1 MSLYEH
7 FRMGLP
13 VLAPS
18 RELLTRWHL
27 AHLFVSERT
36 WRFHRPSIVPR
47 HAESAEP
54 AALDPNDD
62 DSYAAVSHWLG
73 HADYFQ

>member
-47 HAESAEP
+47 HAESEEP
-54 AALDPNDD
+54 ARFDPNDD
-62 DSYAAVSHWLG
+62 DSYGAVSHWLG